1 MLDADADAVSGEMRD
16 LARRERAA
24 LRAAVRRFL
33 ARGRLAR
40 FAACLVVGVAAVV
53 WLAIASAV
61 LRVLVVA
68 VLVLIVVGCVWLIAG
83 IWLGEQADGRGFG
96 ESASRV
102 VVRWVRRAVAQ
113 PEAEPV
119 APRDERVA
127 SRGITGDGEELGLR
141 ERELAEREAA
151 FAVVRSSV
159 DAVIPD
165 LLRRQERLHADAEEL
180 HLKLADQIEAM
191 RAVVA
196 RMAELEHGV
205 SVPARSDAQ
214 PIHAHAAG
222 AQPRPPEPE
231 ATEFGQ
237 RSELDLHAA
246 RVEVEIDLRLE
257 KVEEQEQ
264 VLRELEEQLNRRE
277 RQLADLVAQTQSQ
290 MNAREPE
297 RQKPR
302 LASLQ

>member
-1 MLDADADAVSGEMRD
+1 MRD

-40 FAACLVVGVAAVV
+40 LTACLMVAVAAVIWV
-53 WLAIASAV
+53 AVASAV
-61 LRVLVVA
+61 LRVVFVA
-68 VLVLIVVGCVWLIAG
+68 VLLLIVIGCVWLIVG
-83 IWLGEQADGRGFG
+83 IWVGEQADGREFG
-96 ESASRV
+96 ESASRAV
-102 VVRWVRRAVAQ
+102 LGSVRRALAQ
-113 PEAEPV
+113 LNAEP
-119 APRDERVA
+119 ASPEDERVVPRA
-127 SRGITGDGEELGLR
+127 LTDDEELRGR

-180 HLKLADQIEAM
+180 QRKLADQIEAM

-196 RMAELEHGV
+196 RMAKLEQEV
-205 SVPARSDAQ
+205 AE
-214 PIHAHAAG
+214 
-222 AQPRPPEPE
+222 PRPAAHPVVHDPSASIDAGPAEPDPS
-231 ATEFGQ
+231 GLDQ
-237 RSELDLHAA
+237 RSELALHAA
-246 RVEVEIDLRLE
+246 RVEVEVDLRLE
-257 KVEEQEQ
+257 KIEEQEQ
-264 VLRELEEQLNRRE
+264 ELRELEEQLNRRE

-290 MNAREPE
+290 MNSREPE